1 MSDINYTSTLLNL
14 KDPNLDFSDSHCE
27 MSTIKGIETMVITAV
42 LRNKP
47 EVCPHCGDRHINVHG
62 YKTANIK
69 IPPVSEYS
77 TILRLKK
84 QRYLCKSCRKTFMAE
99 TSVVQKNCFIS
110 NNTKLAVANI
120 ASQKI
125 SEKDIALRYNISHN
139 TVNRVINS
147 FYEMHKVNYS
157 YLPEALCFD
166 EFKSTKD
173 ANGAMSFIFADA
185 YTHKVVD
192 IVEDRRLYRL
202 EKYFFRFK
210 KEARNNVKF
219 VVMDMYSP
227 YISLVKKCFPNAR
240 IIFDRFH
247 IVNLLSR
254 ALNKTRIKVMNN
266 KKELYNKFKN
276 YYKLLLK
283 PLSELDRTH
292 LRHFKCFNKFM
303 TQYDIV
309 NFLLEQDE
317 ELKASYFVYQNFL
330 SAIKYKDIFKLENL
344 ISKHYNSISDYM
356 KTALAT
362 VKKYRPYIINAVR
375 YNLSNGLLEGI
386 NNKIKTIKRIA
397 FGYRSFYN
405 FKNRILIACHLI
417 GIKNVA

>member
-1 MSDINYTSTLLNL
+1 MSDINYTATLLNL
-14 KDPNLDFSDSHCE
+14 KDPNLDFSDSRCE
-27 MSTIKGIETMVITAV
+27 LSIIKGIETMVITAV

-47 EVCPHCGDRHINVHG
+47 NICPHCGVSHINVHG

-69 IPPVSEYS
+69 IPPVSEYAS
-77 TILRLKK
+77 ILRLKK
-84 QRYLCKSCRKTFMAE
+84 QRYYCKSCHKTFMAE
-99 TSVVQKNCFIS
+99 TTVVKKNCFIS

-125 SEKDIALRYNISHN
+125 SEKDIALRYNVSHN
-139 TVNRVINS
+139 TVSRVINS

-173 ANGAMSFIFADA
+173 ADGAMSFIFADA
-185 YTHKVVD
+185 YTHRVID

-210 KEARNNVKF
+210 KKARNNVKF

-227 YISLVKKCFPNAR
+227 YISLVKACFPNAQ
-240 IIFDRFH
+240 IVFDRFH

-254 ALNKTRIKVMNN
+254 ALNKTRIRVMNN

-283 PLSELDRTH
+283 PFNELDRTH
-292 LRHFKCFNKFM
+292 LKHFKCFNKTM
-303 TQYDIV
+303 TQYDVLI
-309 NFLLEQDE
+309 FLLEQDE
-317 ELKASYFVYQNFL
+317 ELMDTYFAYQSFL
-330 SAIKYKDIFKLENL
+330 TAIKRKDSTMLENL
-344 ISKHYNSISDYM
+344 ISTHYDNISDYM

-362 VKKYRPYIINAVR
+362 LKKYKPYIINAVR

-386 NNKIKTIKRIA
+386 NNKIKAIKRIA

-405 FKNRILIACHLI
+405 FKNRILISCHLI